1 MSSIHATGVQTHR
14 WQLVYEGFEPGSEAL
29 REALCTLGNGY
40 FAARGAACELSADEI
55 HYPGT
60 YLAGGYNRLDTEV
73 AGRIITNEDLVNF
86 PNWLLLSF
94 RIEDEGWFRIQPSN
108 LLNYR
113 QVLDMRAGT
122 LERHMTV
129 RDQQGRETRVYCQR
143 LVHMRDPHLAAI
155 RYQITPLNWSGNIT
169 IRACLDGSVI
179 NAGVARYGDL
189 NSRHLEVLEQG
200 ELGSGGEEGIYLRV
214 RTNQS
219 RLEMAQT
226 ARTRLYLDNEPVT
239 VAQPGHFTDAGLVGQ
254 DLQCTVEQQRTLS
267 AEKIVT
273 VYTSRDRAI
282 SEPLNDARESLAIQG
297 RYEILLKSHA
307 QTWDHIWRQW
317 DIELNEGADSEQQ
330 ALRLHIFHLLQSV
343 SQNSID
349 LDVGVTARGL
359 HGEAYRGHVFWDELF
374 IFPCYNFRSPEIT
387 RSLLMYRYRRLD
399 AARHYAEANGF
410 RGAMFPWQSGSNGR
424 EETQELHLNPRSGHW
439 GLDISRYQR
448 HVNIAIAYNLV
459 RYYTATAD
467 HEFMVMHG
475 AEMLLEITRFWA
487 SATTFNM
494 DTGRYEIHGVMGP
507 DEYHEKY
514 PDSEMPGLKNNAYTN
529 IMVVWLMEHALSLL
543 EHMESSQQ
551 EILKEKL
558 GLNDAELQ
566 RWADIT
572 RKMTVPFLPN
582 GLIAQFEGYENLLE
596 FDWEGYR
603 ERYGN
608 IERLDRILKAEGDSP
623 DRYKL
628 SKQADVLMLFYLMPP
643 RDLRRLVEQLGY
655 KLGDDVTEGHVAYYR
670 ERTSH
675 GSTLSKVVHAAVVDR
690 FDRDFAWELFC
701 GVLRSDVDDV
711 QGGTTPEGIHLGA
724 MAGSVDIA
732 LRQYAGINMSEAMIG
747 FNPRLPAAVQS
758 MKLRIR
764 HRHQWFNLE
773 IDHQHFHLTLEGSE
787 PTRVKVLG
795 QVEEIQ
801 PNSTREF
808 RLLNH

>member
-1 MSSIHATGVQTHR
+1 MSTVHATGVQTHR
-14 WQLVYEGFEPGSEAL
+14 WQLVYEGFEPASEAL

-40 FAARGAACELSADEI
+40 FASRGAACELSASEI

-86 PNWLLLSF
+86 PNWLLLTF
-94 RIEDEGWFRIQPSN
+94 RIEDEDWFHIQPSN
-108 LLNYR
+108 LTQYR
-113 QVLDMRAGT
+113 QVLDMQGGV
-122 LERHMTV
+122 LERHLTV
-129 RDQQGRETRVYCQR
+129 RDHQGRETRLYSRR

-155 RYQITPLNWSGNIT
+155 QYSITPLNWSGHIT
-169 IRACLDGSVI
+169 IRSCLDGAVI

-189 NSRHLEVLEQG
+189 NSRHLEVLDRGPLDG
-200 ELGSGGEEGIYLRV
+200 EGEEGVYLRV

-219 RLEMAQT
+219 RLEVAQT
-226 ARTRLYLDNEPVT
+226 ARTRLYLDDQLATVSPEPIDDDGVVGQTLSCT
-239 VAQPGHFTDAGLVGQ
+239 VAQ
-254 DLQCTVEQQRTLS
+254 QQTLS
-267 AEKIVT
+267 AEKIIT
-273 VYTSRDRAI
+273 LYTSRDRGI
-282 SEPLNDARESLAIQG
+282 SEPLVDARESLREQD
-297 RYEILLKSHA
+297 RFETLLKTHR
-307 QTWDHIWRQW
+307 QTWDHLWQRW

-343 SQNSID
+343 SPNTVD

-374 IFPCYNFRSPEIT
+374 IFPSFNFRSPEIT
-387 RSLLMYRYRRLD
+387 RSLLLYRYRRLD
-399 AARHYAEANGF
+399 AARRYARDNGF
-410 RGAMFPWQSGSNGR
+410 RGAMYPWQSGSSGR

-439 GLDISRYQR
+439 GLDFSRYQR

-459 RYYTATAD
+459 RYYTATTD
-467 HEFMVMHG
+467 HEFMVTYG
-475 AEMLLEITRFWA
+475 AEMLLEIVRFWA
-487 SATTFNM
+487 SATSFNM

-514 PDSEMPGLKNNAYTN
+514 PDSDMPGLKNNAYTN
-529 IMVVWLMEHALSLL
+529 LMVVWLLEQTLKLL
-543 EHMESSQQ
+543 ESMESSQQ
-551 EILKEKL
+551 RILRERL
-558 GLNDAELQ
+558 SLNDAELQ
-566 RWADIT
+566 RWRDIT
-572 RKMTVPFLPN
+572 QKMTVPFLPN
-582 GLIAQFEGYENLLE
+582 GLIAQFEGYENLKE
-596 FDWEGYR
+596 FDWNGYR

-623 DRYKL
+623 DHYKL
-628 SKQADVLMLFYLMPP
+628 SKQADVLMLFYLLPP

-655 KLGDDVTEGHVAYYR
+655 ELPGDVTESHVAYYR

-690 FDRDFAWELFC
+690 FDRDFAWQLFC

-732 LRQYAGINMSEAMIG
+732 LRQYAGINMSEEMIG
-747 FNPRLPAAVQS
+747 FNPRLPSALQR
-758 MKLRIR
+758 MRLRIR
-764 HRHQWFNLE
+764 HRHQWYSLDIN
-773 IDHQHFHLTLEGSE
+773 HRHFHLTLEGSE

-795 QVEEIQ
+795 QVEEMQ

-808 RLLNH
+808 SLFSN